1 MLKAIG
7 STARNEIESMSGRK
21 VYLELRVKV
30 NKNWRNDPFVL
41 KLLGYI
47 SDKKKK

>member
-7 STARNEIESMSGRK
+7 SGAREAIEAMSGRK

-30 NKNWRNDPFVL
+30 NKNWRSNPDFL
-41 KLLGYI
+41 RQMGYEDLG
-47 SDKKKK
+47 KE